1 MIGAVMG
8 IETELKFRV
17 PQRRL
22 QTLRSQKIP
31 GSTMGERTENDL
43 RSTYFDTPRLK
54 LKRRGLSLRV
64 RKVGDKHVQTIKA
77 DAPGRFSRGEWETEV
92 NGGFPD
98 LRKVK
103 GTPLKQIGSKK
114 LRRKLKPI
122 FETSVHRTVVPV
134 HIRASEIELA
144 IDRGNIKAGRR
155 SSQIEEVELELKS
168 GRPADLFHLAKTME
182 KRSQAE
188 LYLRSKSE
196 RGYELAQGN
205 KRQAVFAETIEL
217 AKNVAAGDAFRT
229 IARSCVRHFADNADA
244 VRASDAEGIHQMRV
258 GLRRLRA
265 AISIF
270 ARLLPDRRTE
280 RIKAELK
287 WLTDELAPAREI
299 DVFVKKEIHP
309 LSSGVVPRRAG
320 KALEQEFVAKRDSAL
335 ARASRTVD
343 SARFR
348 ALLLDVVAWIEGSHD
363 HSADEASVVASK
375 FASNVLHRRV
385 RNVLKQGK
393 HLAKLSERRR
403 HKVRIRVKKIRYAV
417 EFFESLF
424 PKRRRKALARLS
436 RRLRRIQDALGSLND
451 LIAHRQM
458 AAAAALHAPRRN
470 RRARAFASGVIVG
483 REEEAAKPLMK
494 VAIREVGKLRHAG
507 RFL

>member
-1 MIGAVMG
+1 MG
-8 IETELKFRV
+8 TETELKFRV

-22 QTLRSQKIP
+22 QTLRSRKIP

-64 RKVGDKHVQTIKA
+64 RKAGDKNVQTVKA
-77 DAPGRFSRGEWETEV
+77 DVPSRFGRGEWETEIHD
-92 NGGFPD
+92 GFPD
-98 LRKVK
+98 LGKVK
-103 GTPLKQIGSKK
+103 GTPLEQIGPKK
-114 LRRKLKPI
+114 LRRKLRPI
-122 FETSVHRTVVPV
+122 FETSVHRIVLPV
-134 HIRASEIELA
+134 HTRASEIELA
-144 IDRGNIKAGRR
+144 IDCGNIRAGRR
-155 SSQIEEVELELKS
+155 SSRIEEVELELKS
-168 GRPADLFHLAKTME
+168 GRPADLFRLAKTME
-182 KRSQAE
+182 RRSQAE
-188 LYLRSKSE
+188 LYLRSKAE

-205 KRQAVFAETIEL
+205 KQQAVFGETIEL
-217 AKNVAAGDAFRT
+217 AKDVAAGEAFRT

-244 VRASDAEGIHQMRV
+244 VRALEAEGIHQMRV

-280 RIKAELK
+280 TIKAELK

-299 DVFVKKEIHP
+299 DVFVKKEITP
-309 LSSGVVPRRAG
+309 LFSGVVPRRAG
-320 KALEQEFVAKRDSAL
+320 KALEEEFVAKRDSAL
-335 ARASRTVD
+335 ARARRSVD

-348 ALLLDVVAWIEGSHD
+348 ALLLDVLAWIEASLNHC
-363 HSADEASVVASK
+363 ADEASVAASK
-375 FASNVLHRRV
+375 FASNVLHRQV
-385 RNVLKQGK
+385 TKVLKQGK
-393 HLAKLSERRR
+393 HLATLSARER

-424 PKRRRKALARLS
+424 PKRRRKALERLS
-436 RRLRRIQDALGSLND
+436 KHLKRIQDALGSLND
-451 LIAHRQM
+451 FIAHRQM
-458 AAAAALHAPRRN
+458 VATAALHAPARN

-494 VAIREVGKLRHAG
+494 LAVREVGKLRDTGA
-507 RFL
+507 FS

>member
-1 MIGAVMG
+1 MG

-17 PQRRL
+17 PQRGL
-22 QTLRSQKIP
+22 QTLRSRKIP
-31 GSTMGERTENDL
+31 GSTMGESSENDL
-43 RSTYFDTPRLK
+43 RSIYFDTPRLK

-64 RKVGDKHVQTIKA
+64 RKAGGKHVQTIKA
-77 DAPGRFSRGEWETEV
+77 DAPASFGRGEWETEV
-92 NGGFPD
+92 NDGFPD

-103 GTPLKQIGSKK
+103 GTPLKQIGAKK

-134 HIRASEIELA
+134 RTGGSEIELA

-155 SSQIEEVELELKS
+155 SSRIEEVELELKR
-168 GRPADLFHLAKTME
+168 GRPADLFRLAKTME
-182 KRSQAE
+182 RRSEAE
-188 LYLRSKSE
+188 LYLRTKSE

-205 KRQAVFAETIEL
+205 EGQVVFAETIEL
-217 AKNVAAGDAFRT
+217 GKGAAAGDAFRT

-244 VRASDAEGIHQMRV
+244 VRACDPEGVHQMRV

-270 ARLLPDRRTE
+270 ASLLPDRRTE
-280 RIKAELK
+280 RIRTELK

-299 DVFVKKEIHP
+299 DVFVKQEIKP
-309 LSSGVVPRRAG
+309 LGSGVVPRRAS
-320 KALEQEFVAKRDSAL
+320 KALEEQFAAKRDSAF
-335 ARASRTVD
+335 ARARRTVD

-348 ALLLDVVAWIEGSHD
+348 ALLLDVLTWIEGSHD
-363 HSADEASVVASK
+363 HSADQAGAAATR
-375 FASNVLHRRV
+375 FATDVLRRQV
-385 RNVLKQGK
+385 RKVLKQGK
-393 HLAKLSERRR
+393 HLAKLSAHGR